1 MQGSPPKTVV
11 VADDTA
17 FVRDRFKAAIETAGH
32 RALTVKSA
40 AELLARVRAD
50 LNVLDRIVLD
60 LRLPH
65 ASGVEVVRATSA
77 RWTKGACPFSS
88 SAALSR
94 ARKRCAIRRRSA

>member
-1 MQGSPPKTVV
+1 V

-50 LNVLDRIVLD
+50 L
-60 LRLPH
+60 
-65 ASGVEVVRATSA
+65 
-77 RWTKGACPFSS
+77 
-88 SAALSR
+88 
-94 ARKRCAIRRRSA
+94 